1 MTTKNKTDILKRGWR
16 MMAEYIDRVKLIHHL
31 QNCIDEVKNTNRIT
45 EDFEVCLKV
54 IKNQPLANVEEV
66 KCGQWVVDGFDET
79 YNCYEAHC
87 SNCGMNL
94 EMNFDGDKPYIDL
107 NTAYCRCCGAKM
119 NGWCEDY
126 D

>member
-1 MTTKNKTDILKRGWR
+1 

-87 SNCGMNL
+87 SNCEMEL

-107 NTAYCRCCGAKM
+107 NTAYCRYCGAKM